1 MIVCACGGCGIL
13 FGTQRNRG
21 GSLLYSFRFARVYKV
36 HVCTHACSI
45 KVLFFFPP
53 NIFQSSAPLVSCP
66 LPSNNASL
74 Q

>member
-21 GSLLYSFRFARVYKV
+21 GSLLYSFRFARIHVYESYS
-36 HVCTHACSI
+36 CSI